1 MGEPAALTGARKAS
15 AIACATA
22 LLAALAY
29 PLLRGWLLAEYRGFY
44 PEHEAWRQ
52 LQLEERLANYGAWL
66 FLLFAALVCW
76 SLVLLRAQDSN
87 ALAERLRRTGPIVF
101 VALLVLV
108 VSLDNFFSTRAWVRL
123 GRPCWDNY
131 CYYAELLAKWLAG
144 QAVQGRLSVFLR
156 EDYHA
161 NSPMGPLLIAS
172 LRLATG
178 LETITSYRVC
188 VFLATLGSAVLLW
201 RGLLGALDVAREA
214 AAAALVLF
222 GTHLI
227 LVRSSFFPQTDAF
240 VLLWTTALL
249 VLAVLRERA
258 PRSWH
263 APLCLLLLVTGLLVK
278 LSFLPALGLLPLWRV
293 AGALAERRRPD
304 LRGFAR
310 DVLVYSLLPLALFV
324 FAQWRLGLLRLYA
337 VELRA
342 IAGSDS
348 HAAFVAMSLV
358 HAAAVLGPLAWL
370 GRRRF
375 GATEAGLL
383 AWTALYLVSL
393 WLSRASGWDR
403 FYLATLPPLAALAAH
418 GLAIAKERL
427 GSGPLWAGVVLAA
440 GLNYAALWLELYY

>member
-1 MGEPAALTGARKAS
+1 MGEPPPLSGARKAS
-15 AIACATA
+15 AIACAAA

-29 PLLRGWLLAEYRGFY
+29 PLLRARVALAFRGYY

-52 LQLEERLANYGAWL
+52 LQLEERLQGYGSWL

-76 SLVLLRAQDSN
+76 SLVLLRASDAD
-87 ALAERLRRTGPIVF
+87 ALVERLRRAGPIVF
-101 VALLVLV
+101 VASLVLV
-108 VSLDNFFSTRAWVRL
+108 AALDYHFSTRAWVRL

-131 CYYAELLAKWLAG
+131 CHYAELLSKWLAG
-144 QAVQGRLSVFLR
+144 QEVERRLFVFLR

-161 NSPMGPLLIAS
+161 NSPIGPLLVAL

-188 VFLATLGSAVLLW
+188 VFLATLGSAALLW
-201 RGLLGALDVAREA
+201 RGLLGALAVTREA
-214 AAAALVLF
+214 AAAALWLF

-240 VLLWTTALL
+240 VLLWTSALL
-249 VLAVLRERA
+249 VLAVRRERA

-263 APLCLLLLVTGLLVK
+263 APVCLLLLATGLLVK
-278 LSFLPALGLLPLWRV
+278 LSFLPALLLLPLWRV
-293 AGALAERRRPD
+293 AAALAERRRPQ
-304 LRGFAR
+304 LRALAL
-310 DVLVYSLLPLALFV
+310 DVLVYSLLPFGLFLLV
-324 FAQWRLGLLRLYA
+324 QWRLGLLRLYG

-348 HAAFVAMSLV
+348 HVAFVAMSLV
-358 HAAAVLGPLAWL
+358 HAAALLGPLAWL

-375 GATEAGLL
+375 AAAEAGLL
-383 AWTALYLVSL
+383 AWAALYLASL

-403 FYLATLPPLAALAAH
+403 FYLALLPPLAALAAH
-418 GLAIAKERL
+418 GLAVAKQRL
-427 GSGPLWAGVVLAA
+427 GSGPLWAGALLCAA
-440 GLNYAALWLELYY
+440 LNYAALWLELYY